1 MDLIR
6 KLNPPFRAEHIGSFV
21 RPDRLLNGARQL
33 KAGKIGNYE
42 LKQIA
47 DEAIVEIVR
56 FQEGIGM
63 PSVTDGEFRR
73 RSWSAGFIDAVEG
86 FGLREGTIEFRT
98 RTAGKGAELSPYAKA
113 RLRRTRG
120 IVSDDFAFLK
130 SVVRKGTPK
139 TTIPAPDVMHY
150 FLGPRAVDDS
160 VYPDIEVYFDDL
172 AQIYREEIAAL
183 AKAGCT
189 YLQID
194 DTALPCNCDEYI
206 R

>member
-1 MDLIR
+1 MDLIG

-73 RSWSAGFIDAVEG
+73 RSW
-86 FGLREGTIEFRT
+86 
-98 RTAGKGAELSPYAKA
+98 
-113 RLRRTRG
+113 
-120 IVSDDFAFLK
+120 
-130 SVVRKGTPK
+130 
-139 TTIPAPDVMHY
+139 
-150 FLGPRAVDDS
+150 
-160 VYPDIEVYFDDL
+160 
-172 AQIYREEIAAL
+172 
-183 AKAGCT
+183 
-189 YLQID
+189 
-194 DTALPCNCDEYI
+194 
-206 R
+206 

>member
-1 MDLIR
+1 MQSISGVLSGQTD
-6 KLNPPFRAEHIGSFV
+6 
-21 RPDRLLNGARQL
+21 LLNAARQL
-33 KAGKIGNYE
+33 KAGKIGNDE

-47 DEAIVEIVR
+47 DEAIIEIVR

-113 RLRRTRG
+113 RLKRTRG
-120 IVSDDFAFLK
+120 IVSEDFAFLK

-172 AQIYREEIAAL
+172 ARIYREEIAAL
-183 AKAGCT
+183 AKAW
-189 YLQID
+189 LHLF
-194 DTALPCNCDEYI
+194 AN